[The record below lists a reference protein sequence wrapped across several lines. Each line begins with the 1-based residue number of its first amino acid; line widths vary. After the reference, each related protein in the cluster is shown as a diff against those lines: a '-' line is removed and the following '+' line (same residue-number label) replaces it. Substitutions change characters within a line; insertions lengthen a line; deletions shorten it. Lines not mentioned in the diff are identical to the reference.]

1 MDESGGRG
9 QPRSGNDESAE
20 PHEGLP
26 PRATDPAPADEQP
39 TDEHGPASARP
50 TRGPEP
56 AVPTA
61 PAATPGND
69 SAPPRPT
76 AADAAPDP
84 RTADPAPAGAGD
96 KAPEAGPDAAP
107 PRAAAETPRPTP
119 APAEGEGDG
128 SPEAGPNPD
137 RASAASPYTAPARA
151 EGDGDDAP
159 EAGTHGDGPHAA
171 PARAGGGGGGSPE
184 TGTHPDRAHVDG
196 PRAVAGDT
204 RVASASSAPGQ
215 GAGGGSPETGTHP
228 DRAHVDGPRA
238 VAGDT
243 GVASASS
250 APGQGAGGGSPEADA
265 HPDRACADGP
275 RAAAGDAGVAPAPS
289 APGQGDGGGSPEAGT
304 HPDRAYA
311 GDQHAAPAAGRPEAD
326 RHAAPAAGRPAA
338 DPLRKAPDHAPDAGD
353 AQRREQPAAPGP
365 VPGHPNHRPETPA
378 HGDRPLAHSADGKG
392 PAPQR
397 PEPRGGLLMGRP
409 FGVPVYVAPSWFLVA
424 ALITWVFGGQLE
436 RVLPELGAARYLV
449 SLFFAVAFYASVLV
463 HELAHTVAALRF
475 KLPVR
480 RIQLQFF
487 GGVSEIEK
495 EAETPGREFVLA
507 FVGPLLSLV
516 LAGAF
521 YAAAQTVEPGTV
533 PGVLLA
539 GLMISNLIVAAFN
552 LLPGLPLDGGRMLR
566 AVVWKITGKPMTG
579 TVAAAWVGRALAVSV
594 LIGLPL
600 LTQSGALGTD
610 AADNVGMDTVL
621 DALLAAILAA
631 IIWTGAG
638 NSLRMARLREHL
650 PELRARALTR
660 RAVPVE
666 TDTPL
671 SEALRRAN
679 AAGARALVVVD
690 ADGQP
695 LSLVREAAI
704 VGVPEHRRP
713 WVAVSGLAQD
723 LTDGMRVSAELSGEE
738 LLDALRATPATEYLV
753 VEETGEIYGV
763 LSAADV
769 ERAFVKAMARPS

>member
-1 MDESGGRG
+1 MGDASIEGTPVDESGGRG
-9 QPRSGNDESAE
+9 RPRSGNDESAE
-20 PHEGLP
+20 RHAGPAA
-26 PRATDPAPADEQP
+26 RAAEPTSADEQP
-39 TDEHGPASARP
+39 ADERPFTPEQPSSAPEPTGPATPADTPATPSDAARDDSAADRP
-50 TRGPEP
+50 TRGDETPAEPDANGLPEGDP
-56 AVPTA
+56 HPGRADAENPHTA
-61 PAATPGND
+61 PTD
-69 SAPPRPT
+69 
-76 AADAAPDP
+76 ADVPQ
-84 RTADPAPAGAGD
+84 
-96 KAPEAGPDAAP
+96 
-107 PRAAAETPRPTP
+107 
-119 APAEGEGDG
+119 
-128 SPEAGPNPD
+128 
-137 RASAASPYTAPARA
+137 TAPARGERDGGDVP
-151 EGDGDDAP
+151 EGD
-159 EAGTHGDGPHAA
+159 
-171 PARAGGGGGGSPE
+171 
-184 TGTHPDRAHVDG
+184 
-196 PRAVAGDT
+196 
-204 RVASASSAPGQ
+204 
-215 GAGGGSPETGTHP
+215 
-228 DRAHVDGPRA
+228 
-238 VAGDT
+238 
-243 GVASASS
+243 
-250 APGQGAGGGSPEADA
+250 
-265 HPDRACADGP
+265 
-275 RAAAGDAGVAPAPS
+275 
-289 APGQGDGGGSPEAGT
+289 T

-311 GDQHAAPAAGRPEAD
+311 DDRHAAPAPTDADADVPQTTPAPGERDSGDAPEGDMHPDRAYASGPHSAPVPGRPEAD
-326 RHAAPAAGRPAA
+326 RLHKAHAPAPGSGDQNRPQQ
-338 DPLRKAPDHAPDAGD
+338 PSAP
-353 AQRREQPAAPGP
+353 APGT
-365 VPGHPNHRPETPA
+365 GHPNHHPA
-378 HGDRPLAHSADGKG
+378 PSAPADGDRHLAHSADGKG

-495 EAETPGREFVLA
+495 EAETPGREFILA

-516 LAGAF
+516 LAGVF
-521 YAAAQTVEPGTV
+521 YGAAQTVEPGTV

-566 AVVWKITGKPMTG
+566 AVVWKITGKPMKG
-579 TVAAAWVGRALAVSV
+579 TIAAAWVGRALAVSV

-610 AADNVGMDTVL
+610 AVDNVGMDTVL

-666 TDTPL
+666 SDTPL

-690 ADGQP
+690 LDGKP

>member
-1 MDESGGRG
+1 MDESGGSG
-9 QPRSGNDESAE
+9 KPRSGTEE
-20 PHEGLP
+20 PTQHH
-26 PRATDPAPADEQP
+26 APATTPP
-39 TDEHGPASARP
+39 TESTSPEARTEEP
-50 TRGPEP
+50 TPEARPEP
-56 AVPTA
+56 AHSGTE
-61 PAATPGND
+61 TSETEN
-69 SAPPRPT
+69 SEN
-76 AADAAPDP
+76 
-84 RTADPAPAGAGD
+84 RT
-96 KAPEAGPDAAP
+96 E
-107 PRAAAETPRPTP
+107 
-119 APAEGEGDG
+119 
-128 SPEAGPNPD
+128 
-137 RASAASPYTAPARA
+137 
-151 EGDGDDAP
+151 
-159 EAGTHGDGPHAA
+159 
-171 PARAGGGGGGSPE
+171 
-184 TGTHPDRAHVDG
+184 
-196 PRAVAGDT
+196 
-204 RVASASSAPGQ
+204 
-215 GAGGGSPETGTHP
+215 
-228 DRAHVDGPRA
+228 
-238 VAGDT
+238 
-243 GVASASS
+243 
-250 APGQGAGGGSPEADA
+250 
-265 HPDRACADGP
+265 
-275 RAAAGDAGVAPAPS
+275 PAPS
-289 APGQGDGGGSPEAGT
+289 APASSDGPAVKASPE
-304 HPDRAYA
+304 P
-311 GDQHAAPAAGRPEAD
+311 RPEPAPKPAD
-326 RHAAPAAGRPAA
+326 THTPTPTHSDEPTTQPLPA
-338 DPLRKAPDHAPDAGD
+338 
-353 AQRREQPAAPGP
+353 QP
-365 VPGHPNHRPETPA
+365 
-378 HGDRPLAHSADGKG
+378 GDRTLAHSGTGKG
-392 PAPQR
+392 RPPKA

-424 ALITWVFGGQLE
+424 ALITWVFGGQLD

-449 SLFFAVAFYASVLV
+449 SLFFAVVFYASVLV

-495 EAETPGREFVLA
+495 ESDTPGREFVLA

-516 LAGAF
+516 LAGVF
-521 YAAAQTVEPGTV
+521 YAAMQTVEPGTV

-539 GLMISNLIVAAFN
+539 GLMISNLIVAVFN

-600 LTQSGALGTD
+600 LTQSGALG
-610 AADNVGMDTVL
+610 ANAEDNVGMDTVM

-650 PELRARALTR
+650 PELRARTLTR

-690 ADGQP
+690 ADGAP

-713 WVAVSGLAQD
+713 WVAVSGLAQE
-723 LTDGMRVSAELSGEE
+723 LTDGMRVSAELAGED
-738 LLDALRATPATEYLV
+738 LLDALRASPATEYLV
-753 VEETGEIYGV
+753 VEDTGEIYGV

>member
-1 MDESGGRG
+1 MDESGGSG
-9 QPRSGNDESAE
+9 QPRSG
-20 PHEGLP
+20 
-26 PRATDPAPADEQP
+26 
-39 TDEHGPASARP
+39 TDE
-50 TRGPEP
+50 
-56 AVPTA
+56 
-61 PAATPGND
+61 
-69 SAPPRPT
+69 
-76 AADAAPDP
+76 
-84 RTADPAPAGAGD
+84 
-96 KAPEAGPDAAP
+96 
-107 PRAAAETPRPTP
+107 
-119 APAEGEGDG
+119 PAEHHAG
-128 SPEAGPNPD
+128 S
-137 RASAASPYTAPARA
+137 
-151 EGDGDDAP
+151 
-159 EAGTHGDGPHAA
+159 
-171 PARAGGGGGGSPE
+171 
-184 TGTHPDRAHVDG
+184 
-196 PRAVAGDT
+196 
-204 RVASASSAPGQ
+204 
-215 GAGGGSPETGTHP
+215 
-228 DRAHVDGPRA
+228 
-238 VAGDT
+238 
-243 GVASASS
+243 
-250 APGQGAGGGSPEADA
+250 
-265 HPDRACADGP
+265 
-275 RAAAGDAGVAPAPS
+275 
-289 APGQGDGGGSPEAGT
+289 
-304 HPDRAYA
+304 
-311 GDQHAAPAAGRPEAD
+311 AAPAAPEPTPAD
-326 RHAAPAAGRPAA
+326 GQPTKAAQDKP
-338 DPLRKAPDHAPDAGD
+338 APDHGTDTPTSGDRDSKPTEDEAAGAATPHNADPDAS
-353 AQRREQPAAPGP
+353 PADS
-365 VPGHPNHRPETPA
+365 PA
-378 HGDRPLAHSADGKG
+378 GKDPAEDRTLAHSGTARN
-392 PAPQR
+392 R
-397 PEPRGGLLMGRP
+397 PPKRPREPGGGLLMGRP

-424 ALITWVFGGQLE
+424 ALITWVFGGQLD

-516 LAGAF
+516 LAGLF
-521 YAAAQTVEPGTV
+521 YVAMQPVEPGTV

-566 AVVWKITGKPMTG
+566 AVVWKITGRPMSG
-579 TVAAAWVGRALAVSV
+579 TIAAAWVGRALAVSV

-600 LTQSGALGTD
+600 LTQSGALGTTAED
-610 AADNVGMDTVL
+610 SVGMDTVT

-650 PELRARALTR
+650 PELRARNLTR

-690 ADGQP
+690 PEGNP

-723 LTDGMRVSAELSGEE
+723 LTDGMRISAELAGED
-738 LLDALRATPATEYLV
+738 LLDVLRATPATEYLV
-753 VEETGEIYGV
+753 VEETGEIFGV

>member
-1 MDESGGRG
+1 M
-9 QPRSGNDESAE
+9 PK
-20 PHEGLP
+20 
-26 PRATDPAPADEQP
+26 
-39 TDEHGPASARP
+39 
-50 TRGPEP
+50 
-56 AVPTA
+56 TA
-61 PAATPGND
+61 PAEADVPKT
-69 SAPPRPT
+69 APT
-76 AADAAPDP
+76 DAAVPQ
-84 RTADPAPAGAGD
+84 TAPAPGERDDGD
-96 KAPEAGPDAAP
+96 APEGDTHPDRTYADDRHTA
-107 PRAAAETPRPTP
+107 P
-119 APAEGEGDG
+119 APAE
-128 SPEAGPNPD
+128 AGVPQ
-137 RASAASPYTAPARA
+137 TAPADAAVPQTAPAPGERD
-151 EGDGDDAP
+151 DGDAP
-159 EAGTHGDGPHAA
+159 EGD
-171 PARAGGGGGGSPE
+171 
-184 TGTHPDRAHVDG
+184 THPDRTYAD
-196 PRAVAGDT
+196 
-204 RVASASSAPGQ
+204 
-215 GAGGGSPETGTHP
+215 
-228 DRAHVDGPRA
+228 DRH
-238 VAGDT
+238 T
-243 GVASASS
+243 
-250 APGQGAGGGSPEADA
+250 
-265 HPDRACADGP
+265 
-275 RAAAGDAGVAPAPS
+275 APAPAEAGVPQTAPADAAVPQTAP
-289 APGQGDGGGSPEAGT
+289 APGERDDGDAPEGDT

-311 GDQHAAPAAGRPEAD
+311 SGPHSAPGPGRPEAD
-326 RHAAPAAGRPAA
+326 RLHKAHAPAPGSGERDRPQQ
-338 DPLRKAPDHAPDAGD
+338 PSAP
-353 AQRREQPAAPGP
+353 APGT
-365 VPGHPNHRPETPA
+365 GHPNHHPA
-378 HGDRPLAHSADGKG
+378 PPAPAGDRHLAHSADGKG

-521 YAAAQTVEPGTV
+521 YAALLAVEPGTV

-579 TVAAAWVGRALAVSV
+579 TIAAAWVGRALAVSV

-610 AADNVGMDTVL
+610 AVDNVGMDTVL

-690 ADGQP
+690 ADGKP

>member
-1 MDESGGRG
+1 VDESGGRG
-9 QPRSGNDESAE
+9 QPRSGNEESAE
-20 PHEGLP
+20 RQAGHPA
-26 PRATDPAPADEQP
+26 RATEPTPADEQS
-39 TDEHGPASARP
+39 TDVRRFTS
-50 TRGPEP
+50 TSDDD
-56 AVPTA
+56 A
-61 PAATPGND
+61 PAAPPPTRPDDRPSPQAPG
-69 SAPPRPT
+69 P
-76 AADAAPDP
+76 
-84 RTADPAPAGAGD
+84 TADPAVAEAPGTDRPVVRPGD
-96 KAPEAGPDAAP
+96 P
-107 PRAAAETPRPTP
+107 
-119 APAEGEGDG
+119 
-128 SPEAGPNPD
+128 
-137 RASAASPYTAPARA
+137 
-151 EGDGDDAP
+151 
-159 EAGTHGDGPHAA
+159 
-171 PARAGGGGGGSPE
+171 
-184 TGTHPDRAHVDG
+184 
-196 PRAVAGDT
+196 
-204 RVASASSAPGQ
+204 APGQ
-215 GAGGGSPETGTHP
+215 DPAATT
-228 DRAHVDGPRA
+228 DGP
-238 VAGDT
+238 
-243 GVASASS
+243 
-250 APGQGAGGGSPEADA
+250 PEASPQA
-265 HPDRACADGP
+265 HPDRTEASAQEEDHGSS
-275 RAAAGDAGVAPAPS
+275 RSEGDAPADRPEPDALRKAPAH
-289 APGQGDGGGSPEAGT
+289 GDHDGSSRPPDGDT

-311 GDQHAAPAAGRPEAD
+311 AGPHADSAAGKTDAHSRPATHGTGD
-326 RHAAPAAGRPAA
+326 RH
-338 DPLRKAPDHAPDAGD
+338 
-353 AQRREQPAAPGP
+353 
-365 VPGHPNHRPETPA
+365 
-378 HGDRPLAHSADGKG
+378 LAHSADGKG

-516 LAGAF
+516 LAGVF
-521 YAAAQTVEPGTV
+521 FAAMQTVEPGTV

-610 AADNVGMDTVL
+610 AVDNVGMDTVL

-666 TDTPL
+666 THTPL

-690 ADGQP
+690 AHGNP
-695 LSLVREAAI
+695 VSLVREAAI

>member
-1 MDESGGRG
+1 MDESGGSG

-20 PHEGLP
+20 RHGGPVTPAG
-26 PRATDPAPADEQP
+26 DPAHPDPTPQGTGNDDAVPADEQTMVVRRFDARHDDAEGRGLRGQDAP
-39 TDEHGPASARP
+39 GRGARGQDAPGRAEEEPGAKPAVGPAA
-50 TRGPEP
+50 EP
-56 AVPTA
+56 AISPS
-61 PAATPGND
+61 PSEATPGPAD
-69 SAPPRPT
+69 PGPADGTAPDRATPPTPPGDRPT
-76 AADAAPDP
+76 PHTPGDARP
-84 RTADPAPAGAGD
+84 PAGA
-96 KAPEAGPDAAP
+96 
-107 PRAAAETPRPTP
+107 
-119 APAEGEGDG
+119 
-128 SPEAGPNPD
+128 
-137 RASAASPYTAPARA
+137 
-151 EGDGDDAP
+151 
-159 EAGTHGDGPHAA
+159 
-171 PARAGGGGGGSPE
+171 
-184 TGTHPDRAHVDG
+184 
-196 PRAVAGDT
+196 
-204 RVASASSAPGQ
+204 
-215 GAGGGSPETGTHP
+215 
-228 DRAHVDGPRA
+228 
-238 VAGDT
+238 
-243 GVASASS
+243 
-250 APGQGAGGGSPEADA
+250 
-265 HPDRACADGP
+265 
-275 RAAAGDAGVAPAPS
+275 
-289 APGQGDGGGSPEAGT
+289 
-304 HPDRAYA
+304 
-311 GDQHAAPAAGRPEAD
+311 
-326 RHAAPAAGRPAA
+326 
-338 DPLRKAPDHAPDAGD
+338 
-353 AQRREQPAAPGP
+353 
-365 VPGHPNHRPETPA
+365 
-378 HGDRPLAHSADGKG
+378 DRPLAHSGLAKG
-392 PAPQR
+392 RPPQR
-397 PEPRGGLLMGRP
+397 PAPRGGLLMGRP

-424 ALITWVFGGQLE
+424 ALITWVFGGQLD

-516 LAGAF
+516 LAGLF
-521 YAAAQTVEPGTV
+521 YLALLPIEPGTV

-566 AVVWKITGKPMTG
+566 AVVWKITGKPMNG
-579 TVAAAWVGRALAVSV
+579 TIAAAWVGRALAVSV

-600 LTQSGALGTD
+600 LTQSGALGSN
-610 AADNVGMDTVL
+610 AEDNVGMDTVM

-650 PELRARALTR
+650 PELRARSLTR

-690 ADGQP
+690 PDGTP
-695 LSLVREAAI
+695 ISLVREAAI

-723 LTDGMRVSAELSGEE
+723 LTDGMRVSAELAGED

-769 ERAFVKAMARPS
+769 ERAFVKAMARPSA

>member
-1 MDESGGRG
+1 MDESGGSG
-9 QPRSGNDESAE
+9 QPRSGTGEAAEGRQRPGADAGPAADAPRPGPAGPETPTGPAPTAPGHGSRPEPAGGTVPAHPETPAGPPGPGHTPATPDRAAAAEAPAADRAGTGPHDTPATHARSRSEADE
-20 PHEGLP
+20 
-26 PRATDPAPADEQP
+26 DPA
-39 TDEHGPASARP
+39 TRTRPASA
-50 TRGPEP
+50 
-56 AVPTA
+56 ADD
-61 PAATPGND
+61 GND
-69 SAPPRPT
+69 
-76 AADAAPDP
+76 
-84 RTADPAPAGAGD
+84 
-96 KAPEAGPDAAP
+96 
-107 PRAAAETPRPTP
+107 PTP
-119 APAEGEGDG
+119 TPPHPDHGHRTPADTGHVPPPEHTEHRTLAHSGNPSGSGGDG
-128 SPEAGPNPD
+128 TGGGN
-137 RASAASPYTAPARA
+137 
-151 EGDGDDAP
+151 
-159 EAGTHGDGPHAA
+159 
-171 PARAGGGGGGSPE
+171 GGGGGRP
-184 TGTHPDRAHVDG
+184 
-196 PRAVAGDT
+196 PR
-204 RVASASSAPGQ
+204 RRKEPG
-215 GAGGGSPETGTHP
+215 
-228 DRAHVDGPRA
+228 
-238 VAGDT
+238 
-243 GVASASS
+243 
-250 APGQGAGGGSPEADA
+250 
-265 HPDRACADGP
+265 
-275 RAAAGDAGVAPAPS
+275 
-289 APGQGDGGGSPEAGT
+289 
-304 HPDRAYA
+304 
-311 GDQHAAPAAGRPEAD
+311 
-326 RHAAPAAGRPAA
+326 
-338 DPLRKAPDHAPDAGD
+338 
-353 AQRREQPAAPGP
+353 
-365 VPGHPNHRPETPA
+365 
-378 HGDRPLAHSADGKG
+378 
-392 PAPQR
+392 
-397 PEPRGGLLMGRP
+397 GGLLMGRP

-424 ALITWVFGGQLE
+424 ALITWVFGGQLD

-516 LAGAF
+516 LSGVF
-521 YAAAQTVEPGTV
+521 YLAMLPVEPGTV

-566 AVVWKITGKPMTG
+566 AVVWKITGKPMSG

-600 LTQSGALGTD
+600 LTQSSVLGAAPED
-610 AADNVGMDTVL
+610 ISGMDTVT

-650 PELRARALTR
+650 PELRARSLTR

-666 TDTPL
+666 TSTPL

-679 AAGARALVVVD
+679 DAGARALVVVD
-690 ADGQP
+690 ADGEP

-723 LTDGMRVSAELSGEE
+723 LTDGMRVSAELSGEQ
-738 LLDALRATPATEYLV
+738 LLDVLRATPATEYLV
-753 VEETGEIYGV
+753 VEDSGEIYGV

-769 ERAFVKAMARPS
+769 ERAFVKAMARPA

>member
-1 MDESGGRG
+1 MHGA
-9 QPRSGNDESAE
+9 PAASAPADNAPGTRD
-20 PHEGLP
+20 PHGTP
-26 PRATDPAPADEQP
+26 ATPVVPAPADDAPGARDPHGDPAPADDAP
-39 TDEHGPASARP
+39 SHPDPHGDPAG
-50 TRGPEP
+50 GP
-56 AVPTA
+56 VA
-61 PAATPGND
+61 PA
-69 SAPPRPT
+69 T
-76 AADAAPDP
+76 AADGSRTPQGDLRADAP
-84 RTADPAPAGAGD
+84 RPATDLHKTPG
-96 KAPEAGPDAAP
+96 PGPD
-107 PRAAAETPRPTP
+107 
-119 APAEGEGDG
+119 EG
-128 SPEAGPNPD
+128 
-137 RASAASPYTAPARA
+137 
-151 EGDGDDAP
+151 
-159 EAGTHGDGPHAA
+159 
-171 PARAGGGGGGSPE
+171 
-184 TGTHPDRAHVDG
+184 
-196 PRAVAGDT
+196 
-204 RVASASSAPGQ
+204 
-215 GAGGGSPETGTHP
+215 
-228 DRAHVDGPRA
+228 
-238 VAGDT
+238 
-243 GVASASS
+243 
-250 APGQGAGGGSPEADA
+250 DA
-265 HPDRACADGP
+265 HP
-275 RAAAGDAGVAPAPS
+275 
-289 APGQGDGGGSPEAGT
+289 E
-304 HPDRAYA
+304 RAYA
-311 GDQHAAPAAGRPEAD
+311 GGDHGGPGGR
-326 RHAAPAAGRPAA
+326 
-338 DPLRKAPDHAPDAGD
+338 
-353 AQRREQPAAPGP
+353 
-365 VPGHPNHRPETPA
+365 
-378 HGDRPLAHSADGKG
+378 G

-516 LAGAF
+516 LSGLF
-521 YAAAQTVEPGTV
+521 YAAMQTVEPGTV

-566 AVVWKITGKPMTG
+566 AVVWKLTGKPMTG

-600 LTQSGALGTD
+600 LTQSGALGTE
-610 AADNVGMDTVL
+610 AVDNVGMDTVL

-650 PELRARALTR
+650 PELRARSLTR

-666 TDTPL
+666 GATPL

-690 ADGQP
+690 PDGKP

>member
-1 MDESGGRG
+1 MDESGGSG
-9 QPRSGNDESAE
+9 QPRSGTGESTERRADRMT
-20 PHEGLP
+20 P
-26 PRATDPAPADEQP
+26 ATDPTRPDPSPNTEQP
-39 TDEHGPASARP
+39 SDTQPLDTDRDNAEHEATRP
-50 TRGPEP
+50 PLGAENRPQDE
-56 AVPTA
+56 
-61 PAATPGND
+61 TPGRSRD
-69 SAPPRPT
+69 
-76 AADAAPDP
+76 ADAPS
-84 RTADPAPAGAGD
+84 
-96 KAPEAGPDAAP
+96 
-107 PRAAAETPRPTP
+107 
-119 APAEGEGDG
+119 GEGDSENG
-128 SPEAGPNPD
+128 DSESSGNGGNA
-137 RASAASPYTAPARA
+137 
-151 EGDGDDAP
+151 DGDDAL
-159 EAGTHGDGPHAA
+159 
-171 PARAGGGGGGSPE
+171 
-184 TGTHPDRAHVDG
+184 DRTTEH
-196 PRAVAGDT
+196 T
-204 RVASASSAPGQ
+204 
-215 GAGGGSPETGTHP
+215 
-228 DRAHVDGPRA
+228 
-238 VAGDT
+238 
-243 GVASASS
+243 
-250 APGQGAGGGSPEADA
+250 
-265 HPDRACADGP
+265 
-275 RAAAGDAGVAPAPS
+275 APAPS
-289 APGQGDGGGSPEAGT
+289 GS
-304 HPDRAYA
+304 
-311 GDQHAAPAAGRPEAD
+311 
-326 RHAAPAAGRPAA
+326 A
-338 DPLRKAPDHAPDAGD
+338 DPRTPDDHQADPPSANENDSRSATRPPAPAPDAGKT
-353 AQRREQPAAPGP
+353 
-365 VPGHPNHRPETPA
+365 RP
-378 HGDRPLAHSADGKG
+378 
-392 PAPQR
+392 PQR
-397 PEPRGGLLMGRP
+397 PKEPRGGLLMGRP

-424 ALITWVFGGQLE
+424 ALITWVFGGQLD

-516 LAGAF
+516 LAGVF
-521 YAAAQTVEPGTV
+521 YAAMQTVEPGTV

-539 GLMISNLIVAAFN
+539 GLMVSNLIVAAFN

-566 AVVWKITGKPMTG
+566 AIVWKITGKPMAG
-579 TVAAAWVGRALAVSV
+579 TIAAAWIGRALAVAV
-594 LIGLPL
+594 LVGLPL
-600 LTQSGALGTD
+600 LTQSGALGSD
-610 AADNVGMDTVL
+610 AVDNVGMDTVM

-650 PELRARALTR
+650 PELRARTLTR

-690 ADGQP
+690 ADGHP

-704 VGVPEHRRP
+704 AGVPEHRRP
-713 WVAVSGLAQD
+713 WVAVSSLAQD
-723 LTDGMRVSAELSGEE
+723 LTDGMRVSAELAGEE

>member
-1 MDESGGRG
+1 MDESGGSG
-9 QPRSGNDESAE
+9 HPRSGTDESTERRADRETPATE
-20 PHEGLP
+20 PARP
-26 PRATDPAPADEQP
+26 DPTPSDEQP
-39 TDEHGPASARP
+39 KDGARGTGDSGDTTPGPA
-50 TRGPEP
+50 TP
-56 AVPTA
+56 A
-61 PAATPGND
+61 
-69 SAPPRPT
+69 SSESREEAPPAPG
-76 AADAAPDP
+76 DA
-84 RTADPAPAGAGD
+84 T
-96 KAPEAGPDAAP
+96 GPH
-107 PRAAAETPRPTP
+107 T
-119 APAEGEGDG
+119 
-128 SPEAGPNPD
+128 PD
-137 RASAASPYTAPARA
+137 RRDADHPFPQASHSDR
-151 EGDGDDAP
+151 
-159 EAGTHGDGPHAA
+159 HPH
-171 PARAGGGGGGSPE
+171 PD
-184 TGTHPDRAHVDG
+184 THP
-196 PRAVAGDT
+196 
-204 RVASASSAPGQ
+204 
-215 GAGGGSPETGTHP
+215 
-228 DRAHVDGPRA
+228 
-238 VAGDT
+238 
-243 GVASASS
+243 
-250 APGQGAGGGSPEADA
+250 
-265 HPDRACADGP
+265 
-275 RAAAGDAGVAPAPS
+275 
-289 APGQGDGGGSPEAGT
+289 
-304 HPDRAYA
+304 
-311 GDQHAAPAAGRPEAD
+311 
-326 RHAAPAAGRPAA
+326 
-338 DPLRKAPDHAPDAGD
+338 
-353 AQRREQPAAPGP
+353 
-365 VPGHPNHRPETPA
+365 
-378 HGDRPLAHSADGKG
+378 DRPLAHSGTTKG
-392 PAPQR
+392 R
-397 PEPRGGLLMGRP
+397 PPKRPKDPRGGLLMGRP

-424 ALITWVFGGQLE
+424 ALITWVFGGQLD
-436 RVLPELGAARYLV
+436 RVLPELGAVRYLV

-516 LAGAF
+516 LSGVFYGALQ
-521 YAAAQTVEPGTV
+521 AVEPGTV

-566 AVVWKITGKPMTG
+566 AVVWKITGRPMTG

-594 LIGLPL
+594 LVGLPW
-600 LTQSGALGTD
+600 LTQSGALGAD
-610 AADNVGMDTVL
+610 AVDNVGMDTVM

-650 PELRARALTR
+650 PDLRARTLTR

-679 AAGARALVVVD
+679 DAGARALVVVD
-690 ADGQP
+690 ADGNP

-723 LTDGMRVSAELSGEE
+723 LTDGMRVSAELAGED
-738 LLDALRATPATEYLV
+738 LLDTLRATPATEYLV

-769 ERAFVKAMARPS
+769 ERAFVKAMARPN